1 MSIDESPLG
10 KIQEVRT
17 VEDIEQ
23 VNEGLSKGWVILIIT
38 EETTVWDDGV
48 KVVVLLIIWE
58 NQRYYLSDTG
68 YLNKTFQ

>member
-1 MSIDESPLG
+1 MSIDASPLG

-38 EETTVWDDGV
+38 EETTVWDDGSKSSRV
-48 KVVVLLIIWE
+48 TYHMGKPKVLPI
-58 NQRYYLSDTG
+58 
-68 YLNKTFQ
+68 

>member
-38 EETTVWDDGV
+38 QETTVWDDGSKSSRV
-48 KVVVLLIIWE
+48 TYHMGKPKVLPI
-58 NQRYYLSDTG
+58 
-68 YLNKTFQ
+68 